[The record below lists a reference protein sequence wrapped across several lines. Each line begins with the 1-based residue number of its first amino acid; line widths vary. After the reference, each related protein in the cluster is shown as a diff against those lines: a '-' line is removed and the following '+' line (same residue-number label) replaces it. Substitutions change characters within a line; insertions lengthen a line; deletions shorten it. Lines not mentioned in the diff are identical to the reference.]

1 MALPALSP
9 LLFALQGFP
18 RLQGVSFQTALGPV
32 SDLDPDYF
40 PPSFSPSLTQ
50 ELVRTKSEPDLG
62 LLEKRYDR
70 QDHQSVRAT
79 VPWLAQC
86 WAGWLLDTWKS

>member
-9 LLFALQGFP
+9 LLFALKGFP
-18 RLQGVSFQTALGPV
+18 RLQGVSFQTAQGPV
-32 SDLDPDYF
+32 SDLAPDYF
-40 PPSFSPSLTQ
+40 PLSFSPSLTQ

-62 LLEKRYDR
+62 FLDKSYDR

-79 VPWLAQC
+79 APWLPQC
-86 WAGWLLDTWKS
+86 WAG

>member
-1 MALPALSP
+1 MTLPALSP

-18 RLQGVSFQTALGPV
+18 RLQGVSFQTAQGPV
-32 SDLDPDYF
+32 SDLGPDSF

-62 LLEKRYDR
+62 LLDRRYDR
-70 QDHQSVRAT
+70 QGHQSGRAN
-79 VPWLAQC
+79 VPWMAQC
-86 WAGWLLDTWKS
+86 WAG